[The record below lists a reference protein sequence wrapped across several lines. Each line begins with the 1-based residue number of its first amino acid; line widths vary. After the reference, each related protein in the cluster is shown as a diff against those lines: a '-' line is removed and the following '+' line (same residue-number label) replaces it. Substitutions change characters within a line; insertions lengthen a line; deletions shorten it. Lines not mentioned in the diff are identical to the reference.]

1 MATIL
6 RGSMPLPL
14 VAISVEDSRLPADAA
29 QVIVASCA
37 RVSGNSR
44 CVEER
49 NSLAPAALYAASV
62 HVIGDGKLHVALRR
76 RHDNQPLAEREL
88 VFASTDLSREHYN
101 SAGLVVAALVADAEP
116 PFAPLEHASSRPA
129 AATTLPPGT
138 TMTPAAAGRDVW
150 ARVDM
155 AGLACRGFGFDPWRL
170 GLQTKFAFGAGHFAL
185 YPVLAVRW
193 STASGQVEAK
203 GFSAALGFGARLI
216 EPEDR
221 LGLELELSAVSDSL
235 LVSAAT
241 AQGTEQSFRSRLGA
255 RLALTSSFRLVSE
268 VYAVA
273 GADTTWLSHRAVV
286 EVDGERVGAEPRYV
300 PGFTLGLSVRL

>member
-6 RGSMPLPL
+6 LGPMPLPL

-44 CVEER
+44 CVDER
-49 NSLAPAALYAASV
+49 NALAPAAVYAASV
-62 HVIGDGKLHVALRR
+62 HVTDDRKLHVALRR
-76 RHDNQPLAEREL
+76 RQDNQPLAERDL
-88 VFASTDLSREHYN
+88 VFASAELSREHYN

-116 PFAPLEHASSRPA
+116 PFTEPEHARSGS
-129 AATTLPPGT
+129 AATTLPPDT
-138 TMTPAAAGRDVW
+138 TTTPAAAGRDVL

-155 AGLACRGFGFDPWRL
+155 AGLACRGFGFDPWRF
-170 GLQTKFAFGAGHFAL
+170 GLQTKFAFGARHFPL
-185 YPVLAVRW
+185 YPVLTARW
-193 STASGQVEAK
+193 STASGQVEVE
-203 GFSAALGFGARLI
+203 GFSAALGFGARLMAL
-216 EPEDR
+216 EDR
-221 LGLELELSAVSDSL
+221 LGLELELLAVSDSL

-241 AQGTEQSFRSRLGA
+241 AQGTDQSFRSRFGA
-255 RLALTSSFRLVSE
+255 RLALNSTFRLVSE

-286 EVDGERVGAEPRYV
+286 EVDGERVGAESRYV